1 MQDGEKGLSK
11 EEVSFDMLCISYES
25 RLETEEE
32 VKKRKDEAERLAAL
46 DKNAKKKA
54 APAKGAPI
62 VDPMDEPQMIK
73 VPVENTMD
81 MGFLMP
87 IYSKWATSQFQF
99 IKDRSIRDAD
109 TKEHI
114 W

>member
-1 MQDGEKGLSK
+1 MEDNLAALGKLNDQNKEPGLSK
-11 EEVSFDMLCISYES
+11 EEVTFDMICISYDQ

-32 VKKRKDEAERLAAL
+32 VKKRKEEAEKLAAL
-46 DKNAKKKA
+46 DKNAKKK
-54 APAKGAPI
+54 PPPKGQQPP

-87 IYSKWATSQFQF
+87 VYSKWVTS
-99 IKDRSIRDAD
+99 
-109 TKEHI
+109 
-114 W
+114 